1 MGGEGRRRV
10 LDHQVNPPLILR
22 KGSHVRLKD
31 PFFALLVAAAA
42 NAVAAVLLAIM
53 NTMLLLDSMGVI

>member
-1 MGGEGRRRV
+1 
-10 LDHQVNPPLILR
+10 
-22 KGSHVRLKD
+22 VRLKD
-31 PFFALLVAAAA
+31 PFFALLVAAVA